1 MNLARLTTEI
11 REQRRNVGF
20 DTYDITVKQLVD
32 MVAEGQIHV
41 APDYQRHFVWGEDR
55 QSNLIESIFLGIPV
69 PSLFM
74 ATNEDSSWEVID
86 GLQRITT
93 LINFVR
99 PKFKHESSDVA
110 TKTLKLT
117 ELSKLTS
124 LSGAMYSDLPDTIRL
139 NFLTRPIRITVLN
152 DLSDFQVRFDLFERL
167 NTGGIVLHEQ
177 EIRNCVFLGRF
188 NNFIKDC
195 AKDPQFDALVRRT
208 DKRGRGNMEEL
219 ALKFFAY
226 FENRDEFKHSLKG
239 FLNEYMEDK
248 TKKFD
253 NEDALTDLF
262 SSTIA
267 ALAGALPNGIVRSDR
282 PNTTPLA
289 LAEAV
294 MVGAADVLHEG
305 GTIDAAKLVSVLDNP
320 DLKRQL
326 AAGGTNSRPKLL
338 ARIQTV
344 RAAIRA

>member
-1 MNLARLTTEI
+1 MNLSQLANEI

-32 MVAEGQIHV
+32 MVAEEQIHV
-41 APDYQRHFVWGEDR
+41 APEYQRHFVWDEER

-99 PKFKHESSDVA
+99 PAFKNADKDVA
-110 TKTLKLT
+110 TGTLKIS
-117 ELSKLTS
+117 ELAKLRS
-124 LSGAMYSDLPDTIRL
+124 LSGAHYSDLPQTIKL

-177 EIRNCVFLGRF
+177 EIRNCVFIGKF
-188 NNFIKDC
+188 NNFIKGC
-195 AKDPQFDALVRRT
+195 AADEDFYTLIKRT
-208 DKRGRGNMEEL
+208 DKNGRGNMEEL

-226 FENRDEFKHSLKG
+226 FEDRDLFVHSVKG
-239 FLNEYMEDK
+239 FLNDYMSRK

-253 NEDALTDLF
+253 NEEELQKLFDKVVVTLTR
-262 SSTIA
+262 
-267 ALAGALPNGIVRSDR
+267 ALPNGIVRSNR

-294 MVGAADVLHEG
+294 MVGVADALRAGQQVNTARLA
-305 GTIDAAKLVSVLDNP
+305 TVLDDP
-320 DLKRQL
+320 ELKKL
-326 AAGGTNSRPKLL
+326 MAGGTNTKPKLL
-338 ARIQTV
+338 RRIELI
-344 RAAIRA
+344 REAISA